1 MKYMVPAND
10 GTVIECSTAI
20 GGCLG
25 VLSDRIRVAEAER
38 RFSARKVKKR
48 NRCLPPGRLTIS
60 VRNSVGELIDLRSQ
74 SATSSFKSNEYSH
87 EVDNWSRSATS
98 YNVDAEEKRAVGA
111 VWSSRSE
118 GPCLFECRP
127 MVTSRGS

>member
-38 RFSARKVKKR
+38 RFSARKVKKKKPMLAAR
-48 NRCLPPGRLTIS
+48 ALDDIRK
-60 VRNSVGELIDLRSQ
+60 ELR
-74 SATSSFKSNEYSH
+74 
-87 EVDNWSRSATS
+87 W
-98 YNVDAEEKRAVGA
+98 
-111 VWSSRSE
+111 
-118 GPCLFECRP
+118 
-127 MVTSRGS
+127 